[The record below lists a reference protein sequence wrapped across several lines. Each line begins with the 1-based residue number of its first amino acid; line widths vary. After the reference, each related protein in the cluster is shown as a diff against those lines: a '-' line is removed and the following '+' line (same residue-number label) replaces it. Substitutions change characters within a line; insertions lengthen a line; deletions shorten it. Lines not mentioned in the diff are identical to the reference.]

1 MTSPGK
7 LKAMLLTLSSTLIL
21 IYFLPFLFRNVNT
34 INMANQLLP
43 PGLEHFFGTDNFGRD
58 QAQRTIAGLR
68 YSLSLAIFSQII
80 CIVLGLFIG
89 MIAGYAG
96 GFVDAL
102 ALYLINVFM
111 AVPGS
116 LSALVVIVIF
126 GSSSL
131 SVTMAVSLSGWV
143 GYARLV
149 RGQTVSL
156 RERDFVIGA
165 RAAGA
170 SIPYILFRHIF
181 PNLFL
186 PLIPLF
192 TLMLGHTMMTI
203 SSLSFLG
210 LGAQP
215 PAPEIGLML
224 RDSISWLGRAPWLA
238 IFPGLAMVVCV
249 WIFNH
254 TGNML
259 RDWLDVRERGMI
271 V

>member
-1 MTSPGK
+1 
-7 LKAMLLTLSSTLIL
+7 MLFPLAAIL
-21 IYFLPFLFRNVNT
+21 VLVYLLPVLFKNGNAV
-34 INMANQLLP
+34 NMAKQLLP
-43 PGLEHFFGTDNFGRD
+43 PGAGHPFGTDNFGRD
-58 QAQRTIAGLR
+58 QAQRILTGLR
-68 YSLSLAIFSQII
+68 YSLTLALFSQII

-96 GFVDAL
+96 GLVDAL

-131 SVTMAVSLSGWV
+131 TITMAISLSGWV
-143 GYARLV
+143 EYARLI

-156 RERDFVIGA
+156 KERDFVLGA

-170 SIPYILFRHIF
+170 STPYIVFRHIF

-186 PLIPLF
+186 PLIPLL

-224 RDSISWLGRAPWLA
+224 RDSISWLGRAPWLV
-238 IFPGLAMVVCV
+238 IFPGLVMAVCV
-249 WIFNH
+249 WVFNH

-259 RDWLDVRERGMI
+259 RDWLDIQDRGMA

>member
-1 MTSPGK
+1 MIAPGK
-7 LKAMLLTLSSTLIL
+7 LRAMLLALFVMLAL
-21 IYFLPFLFRNVNT
+21 IYLLPVLFQDENT
-34 INMANQLLP
+34 IDMANQLLP
-43 PGLEHFFGTDNFGRD
+43 PGIGHPFGTDNFGRD
-58 QAQRTIAGLR
+58 HAQRIIAGLR
-68 YSLSLAIFSQII
+68 YSLTLAIVSQVI
-80 CIVLGLFIG
+80 CIALGFFIG
-89 MIAGYAG
+89 MIAGYTG
-96 GFVDAL
+96 GLVDAL
-102 ALYLINVFM
+102 ALYLINVFL

-131 SVTMAVSLSGWV
+131 AIIIAISLTGWV

-156 RERDFVIGA
+156 KERDFVTGA

-192 TLMLGHTMMTI
+192 TLMLGHAMMTI

-210 LGAQP
+210 LGVQP

-224 RDSISWLGRAPWLA
+224 RDSISWLGRAPWLI
-238 IFPGLAMVVCV
+238 IFPGLAMAVCV
-249 WIFNH
+249 WVLNH

-259 RDWLDVRERGMI
+259 RDWLDVQDQGMAL
-271 V
+271 

>member
-1 MTSPGK
+1 MTGPGK
-7 LKAMLLTLSSTLIL
+7 LKGMLLALSAMLVL
-21 IYFLPFLFRNVNT
+21 IYFLPLLFQQANT

-43 PGLEHFFGTDNFGRD
+43 PGMGHPFGTDNFGRD
-58 QAQRTIAGLR
+58 QAQRIIAGLR
-68 YSLSLAIFSQII
+68 YSLTLAIASQII
-80 CIVLGLFIG
+80 CIALGLLIG

-96 GFVDAL
+96 GPADAL

-116 LSALVVIVIF
+116 LSALVVIVIL
-126 GSSSL
+126 GSSPLAIILAISL
-131 SVTMAVSLSGWV
+131 TGWV

-149 RGQTVSL
+149 RGQTL
-156 RERDFVIGA
+156 ALKKRDFVMGA

-170 SIPYILFRHIF
+170 SMPYILFRHIF

-210 LGAQP
+210 LGVQP

-224 RDSISWLGRAPWLA
+224 RDSISWLGRAPWLI
-238 IFPGLAMVVCV
+238 IFPGLVMAACV
-249 WIFNH
+249 WVFNH
-254 TGNML
+254 TGTLL
-259 RDWLDVRERGMI
+259 RDWLDIQDRGMAL
-271 V
+271 

>member
-1 MTSPGK
+1 MFLT
-7 LKAMLLTLSSTLIL
+7 LFAMLVL
-21 IYFLPFLFRNVNT
+21 IYLLPSLFQNENT

-43 PGLEHFFGTDNFGRD
+43 PGMGRPFGTDNFGRD
-58 QAQRTIAGLR
+58 QAQRIIAGLR
-68 YSLSLAIFSQII
+68 YSLTLAIFSQII
-80 CIVLGLFIG
+80 CIALGLFIG

-96 GFVDAL
+96 GLVDAL

-131 SVTMAVSLSGWV
+131 AITMAISLTGWV

-156 RERDFVIGA
+156 KERDFVTGV

-170 SIPYILFRHIF
+170 SMPYILFRHIF

-186 PLIPLF
+186 PLLPLF

-210 LGAQP
+210 LGIQP

-224 RDSISWLGRAPWLA
+224 RDSIPWLGRAPWLV
-238 IFPGLAMVVCV
+238 IFPGLAMAVCV
-249 WIFNH
+249 WVLNH
-254 TGNML
+254 AGNML
-259 RDWLDVRERGMI
+259 RDWLDVQDRGMAL
-271 V
+271 